1 VAAAA
6 AEPADFDL
14 PYVRSAIAVK
24 RTWTQKA
31 REGSASQGCHR
42 IFLSSLPAAQK
53 LPLSAAVRGHWSIEN
68 RNHWKRDASQWQ
80 EDDHRHR
87 RPNAALNLALTR
99 NALLAL
105 MPFQKGESL
114 DACFDKYRRFPP
126 QAIKLLLN
134 GKPLP

>member
-6 AEPADFDL
+6 AEPVDFDL

-31 REGSASQGCHR
+31 SADAAPEGYTR
-42 IFLSSLPAAQK
+42 LFLSSLPATPK
-53 LPLSAAVRGHWSIEN
+53 IRLSEAVRGHWSIEN
-68 RNHWKRDASQWQ
+68 RNHWKRDASLWQ

-87 RPNAALNLALTR
+87 RPHAALNLALTR

-105 MPFQKGESL
+105 MPFAEGESL
-114 DACFDKYRRFPP
+114 DACFDQYRRYPP
-126 QAIKLLLN
+126 QAIKLLLH